1 MSKSKS
7 QVILNLISLE
17 DRTNPAGVGDPYVPP
32 PPPPPV
38 VVVIKLPIVLPPA
51 VPNSVATRVERA

>member
-7 QVILNLISLE
+7 QVILNLTSLE
-17 DRTNPAGVGDPYVPP
+17 DRTNPAGMSDPYVP

-38 VVVIKLPIVLPPA
+38 VVVIKLPVVLPPA
-51 VPNSVATRVERA
+51 MPNSVATRVESA

>member
-7 QVILNLISLE
+7 QVFLNLTSLE
-17 DRTNPAGVGDPYVPP
+17 DRTNPAGVTNPYEPP

-38 VVVIKLPIVLPPA
+38 IVVIKLPVVLPPA
-51 VPNSVATRVERA
+51 MPNSVSTPVANA

>member
-7 QVILNLISLE
+7 QAILNLTSLE
-17 DRTNPAGVGDPYVPP
+17 DRTNPAGMSDPYVPP

-38 VVVIKLPIVLPPA
+38 VVVIKLPVVLPPA
-51 VPNSVATRVERA
+51 MPNSVPAPVEIA